1 MRKSVQPI
9 MALPDATDKWWLAT
23 GEINWIHEAFPEEI
37 KLIWCD
43 DSGQEDISEEYEE
56 ITLSEEEFYGSEIDR
71 DAADNDFLLWW
82 VLATI
87 FISYYCVQLSCG
99 LDFQLLFSY
108 GSHV

>member
-9 MALPDATDKWWLAT
+9 VALPDATDKWWLAT
-23 GEINWIHEAFPEEI
+23 GEINWIHGAFPEEI

-82 VLATI
+82 VLVTI